1 MNPENALQ
9 ALVEIVSERIT
20 SIETH
25 NLKFSANMTKNVAN
39 QAFKVLS
46 DFIKDNTKKVVAEAE
61 LKKQGG

>member
-20 SIETH
+20 SLETH

-39 QAFKVLS
+39 QALKVLS
-46 DFIKDNTKKVVAEAE
+46 DFIKAKEQ
-61 LKKQGG
+61 KQEPKQ

>member
-9 ALVEIVSERIT
+9 ALVDIISERIT
-20 SIETH
+20 SLETH

-46 DFIKDNTKKVVAEAE
+46 DFIKAKEE
-61 LKKQGG
+61 KKQEPKQK